1 MAVVGLPLHPTAAW
15 KTEMEGILQSY
26 RGAWRRAI
34 GIALLQGTIVAAW
47 MVYNAYLP
55 GLLESFGWPKSLA
68 LTLLVIENALAIA
81 LEPLMGGLSD
91 RAFRFVG
98 TKFGFISF
106 GVILSS
112 GLLILFPLLLLGKN
126 LLVAVNWIVPILAV
140 LWAMAMTIFRSPALS
155 LLGRYGSTAELPLLT
170 TVVTIVGGTIGA
182 FRPVANK
189 AILGVGPLFA
199 FLLASVAM
207 LAASWAVR
215 YFDRERPSPTIA
227 EEADSDGELSL
238 RELGWRLL
246 GILTMGV
253 AVGWG
258 TRCLSEILSQVLK
271 KQLPDIPTAI
281 PNILVIISLAVA
293 ATAII
298 AGWAATRWTNPV
310 VMTVGAIALAVAALL
325 LGVGGYLAVT
335 TIAIAIIV
343 FFQNWLHNGTIPQAI
358 GLMPNDMNG
367 LGVGTYFGGLSLA
380 NSVFGHFFTPT
391 QPILTSQGSAWAI
404 ACFLGIS
411 IWLWVTRRN
420 SVDAGFFRRSGFSH

>member
-1 MAVVGLPLHPTAAW
+1 
-15 KTEMEGILQSY
+15 MEGILQSY

-68 LTLLVIENALAIA
+68 LTLLVIENALAIT

-112 GLLILFPLLLLGKN
+112 GLLVLFPLVLLGKN
-126 LLVAVNWIVPILAV
+126 LLLAVNWIVPILAV

-155 LLGRYGSTAELPLLT
+155 LLGRYGTTAELPLLT
-170 TVVTIVGGTIGA
+170 TIVTIIGGTIGA

-189 AILGVGPLFA
+189 AILSVGPLFA
-199 FLLASVAM
+199 FLLASAAM
-207 LAASWAVR
+207 LTASWAVR
-215 YFDRERPSPTIA
+215 YFDLPAATLRERDRLSPTA
-227 EEADSDGELSL
+227 NDETDSGGGGEVSFS
-238 RELGWRLL
+238 ELGWRLL

-253 AVGWG
+253 SVGWG
-258 TRCLSEILSQVLK
+258 TRCLSEILSQVLT
-271 KQLPDIPTAI
+271 KQLPDIPTVV
-281 PNILVIISLAVA
+281 PNILVIISLGVA

-325 LGVGGYLAVT
+325 LGVGGYLPVT
-335 TIAIAIIV
+335 AIAIGLIV

-358 GLMPNDMNG
+358 SLMPNDMNG

-380 NSVFGHFFTPT
+380 NSVFGHFFTRT

-420 SVDAGFFRRSGFSH
+420 GIDAGFFRRSGFSH